1 MSRKNFLFTTEL
13 DLLTP
18 ELFFKLC
25 ISQGYTYI
33 SQGYIQKFERNWK
46 NSIYIR
52 AKNFAKSVN
61 F

>member
-25 ISQGYTYI
+25 ISQGYTCI
-33 SQGYIQKFERNWK
+33 SQGYIQKSERNWK
-46 NSIYIR
+46 NSIDIR
-52 AKNFAKSVN
+52 AKNFAKFVN